1 MQRAFLKLAFIGILS
16 ASSAFAS
23 SDLLSQATDGAVVKT
38 TEAKALSSSEMSDV
52 KGGTIYVGVGSTY
65 YNANTRAVYT
75 PVTTNSSIYARAF
88 GSSYWGR
95 TYPGSGR

>member
-38 TEAKALSSSEMSDV
+38 TEAKALSNDEMKDV
-52 KGGTIYVGVGSTY
+52 KGAGWK
-65 YNANTRAVYT
+65 A
-75 PVTTNSSIYARAF
+75 PIYAAAFSYPAQNRAMSTLASNVRVK
-88 GSSYWGR
+88 GIGGW
-95 TYPGSGR
+95 

>member
-1 MQRAFLKLAFIGILS
+1 MQKRFLKLAFIGILS

-52 KGGTIYVGVGSTY
+52 KGGTIYSG
-65 YNANTRAVYT
+65 
-75 PVTTNSSIYARAF
+75 IYASAFNYPAQNRAMSTLAQNVRVK
-88 GSSYWGR
+88 GIGGW
-95 TYPGSGR
+95 